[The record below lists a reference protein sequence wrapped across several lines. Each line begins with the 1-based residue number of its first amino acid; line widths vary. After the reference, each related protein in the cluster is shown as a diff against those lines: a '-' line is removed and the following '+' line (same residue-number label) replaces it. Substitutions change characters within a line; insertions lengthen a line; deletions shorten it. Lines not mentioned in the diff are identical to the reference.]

1 MMVNLQS
8 DMYTEFDKDPQPIT
22 AFVAWLAGTYHLP
35 HQLNVLDMGCGPG
48 RMLAEYHRLGWHVT
62 GMEPDPDFYQSAL
75 SHTKHIRG
83 AHVYN
88 GGFLEM
94 NFEDSF
100 HLITAV
106 NNPFS
111 YLLDVADRLQ
121 ALDNIYRALKPGGV
135 FFLELT
141 NFLYKLQHFEPVTV
155 QHKAVDGENV
165 FHIMENRIDFD
176 QARWLIRDQYVIEG
190 EADILEKQHEQ
201 AVITPPE
208 LLYFLEERGF
218 VDIRTY
224 NSYCARF
231 STPVNGK
238 TILVSAQKPMS
249 AS

>member
-1 MMVNLQS
+1 MVNLQS
-8 DMYTEFDKDPQPIT
+8 DMYTEFDKDPRPIT
-22 AFVAWLAGTYHLP
+22 AFVAWLAETYHLP
-35 HQLNVLDMGCGPG
+35 QQLDVLDMGCGPG

-62 GMEPDPDFYQSAL
+62 GMEPDADFYQSARNHIA
-75 SHTKHIRG
+75 HTPG
-83 AHVYN
+83 AKVYK

-94 NFEDSF
+94 NFEDNF

-111 YLLDVADRLQ
+111 YLLDVTDRLA

-141 NFLYKLQHFEPVTV
+141 NFLYKLQHFEPVTI
-155 QHKAVDGENV
+155 QHKEVDGESV
-165 FHIMENRIDFD
+165 LHIMENHVDFD
-176 QARWLIRDQYVIEG
+176 RARWLIRDQYQVEG
-190 EADILEKQHEQ
+190 QSEVLEKQHEQ

-208 LLYFLEERGF
+208 LLYFLEDRGF

-238 TILVSAQKPMS
+238 TILVSACKP
-249 AS
+249 

>member
-1 MMVNLQS
+1 MVNLQS

-22 AFVAWLAGTYHLP
+22 AFVAWLADTYHLP
-35 HQLNVLDMGCGPG
+35 QQIDVLDMGCGPG

-62 GMEPDPDFYQSAL
+62 GMEPDADFYQSAR
-75 SHTKHIRG
+75 SHIAHIPG
-83 AHVYN
+83 AKVYK

-94 NFEDSF
+94 NFEDNF

-111 YLLDVADRLQ
+111 YLLDVTDRLA

-135 FFLELT
+135 LFLELT
-141 NFLYKLQHFEPVTV
+141 NFLYKLQHFEPVTI
-155 QHKAVDGENV
+155 QHKDVDGESV
-165 FHIMENRIDFD
+165 LHIMENHIDFD
-176 QARWLIRDQYVIEG
+176 RARWLIRDQYQVEG
-190 EADILEKQHEQ
+190 QSEVLEKQHEQ

-208 LLYFLEERGF
+208 LLYFLEDRGF

-224 NSYCARF
+224 NSYCACL

-238 TILVSAQKPMS
+238 TILVSARKP
-249 AS
+249 